1 MFDVVWELGRVVLHT
16 LIIYAFLIV
25 VMSLLGHRQSSELS
39 LTELVVIMVIGSS
52 VETSMVAG
60 DTSLQ
65 AGLVSAATL
74 LAANRALSSLMQR
87 RPWLRRIVVGRPIIL
102 VHNGR
107 ILPKNIREAGLSPD
121 DVLEGVRERG
131 YDGLGDVRLAVLE
144 MDGAISVVAK
154 DSSDE
159 DKSRKK

>member
-1 MFDVVWELGRVVLHT
+1 MFDVIWELGRVILHT

-25 VMSLLGHRQSSELS
+25 ILSLLGHRQSSELS

-87 RPWLRRIVVGRPIIL
+87 YPPLRRIVVGRTIIL
-102 VHNGR
+102 VHNGH
-107 ILPKNIREAGLSPD
+107 ILNKNIREAGLSPD

-131 YDGLGDVRLAVLE
+131 YDGLADVRLAVLE

-154 DSSDE
+154 DSSKE
-159 DKSRKK
+159 KSGKE

>member
-1 MFDVVWELGRVVLHT
+1 MFDVMWELGRVVLHT
-16 LIIYAFLIV
+16 LIIYVFLIF
-25 VMSLLGHRQSSELS
+25 VMSLLGRRQSSELS

-52 VETSMVAG
+52 VETSMIGG

-87 RPWLRRIVVGRPIIL
+87 HAWLRHVVVGRPIIL

-107 ILPKNIREAGLSPD
+107 ILNKNIREAGLSPD

-131 YDGLGDVRLAVLE
+131 YDGLADVRLAVLE
-144 MDGAISVVAK
+144 MDGTISVVAK
-154 DSSDE
+154 ESSKDE
-159 DKSRKK
+159 SGKE